1 MPSKATLSKMK
12 TMFDGSLP
20 ITTAKVKTGII
31 KTLIEK
37 GNYDINHIY
46 ETIPVEV
53 LSISFNTGNMRV
65 RYVAS
70 IWSEAPSIE
79 CVDIDATEFIENLS
93 WKRN

>member
-37 GNYDINHIY
+37 GNYDINYIF

-53 LSISFNTGNMRV
+53 LNISFNTGNMRV
-65 RYVAS
+65 RYIAS
-70 IWSEAPSIE
+70 IWSEVPNIE
-79 CVDIDATEFIENLS
+79 YVDIDATDFIEKLN